1 MKKAAAFWRDQR
13 GFTIVELMVA
23 TVLSVLF
30 SLAVFGAFYVMR
42 NEMFQQT
49 NFFTTNRS
57 VRFAGD
63 IMARD
68 IREAVRIVSARG
80 GNTTG
85 NQVLILQLPSI
96 DANGDATDIDND
108 FDFVVYRL
116 SSIDATTLIR
126 DLDVMGGTSFRNGG
140 ADSSNKVVATKVQNL
155 SFTSSGTGL
164 SSVANVQTLFAVNAS
179 ITSQGTVLRS
189 SQTQT
194 TQADSDIRL
203 RNKKN

>member
-1 MKKAAAFWRDQR
+1 M
-13 GFTIVELMVA
+13 ELMVA